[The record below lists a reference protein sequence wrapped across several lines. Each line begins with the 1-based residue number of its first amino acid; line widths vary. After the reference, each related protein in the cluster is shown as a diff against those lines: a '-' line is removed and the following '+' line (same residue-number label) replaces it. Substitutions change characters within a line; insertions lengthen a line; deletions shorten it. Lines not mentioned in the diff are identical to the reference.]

1 MVFILK
7 SFRKANPAMD
17 DDATTK
23 CSSGEEND
31 RIKYAASS
39 MKGFRYEMEDAVSNI
54 AVLCKIVELIILQMY
69 IINFAL
75 LLW

>member
-7 SFRKANPAMD
+7 SFRKANPAMG
-17 DDATTK
+17 DATTK
-23 CSSGEEND
+23 CSAGEEND
-31 RIKYAASS
+31 RIKYATSS
-39 MKGFRYEMEDAVSNI
+39 MKGFRDEMEDAVSNI
-54 AVLCKIVELIILQMY
+54 AVLCKIVEMIILQMY